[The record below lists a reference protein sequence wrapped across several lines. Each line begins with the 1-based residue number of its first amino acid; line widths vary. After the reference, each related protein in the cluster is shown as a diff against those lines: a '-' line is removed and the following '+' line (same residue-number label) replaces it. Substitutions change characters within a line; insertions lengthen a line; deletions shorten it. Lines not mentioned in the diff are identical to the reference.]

1 MGKILC
7 STRGGD
13 ASVRTQVAAI
23 RRAKEHG
30 DELVFF
36 YAFDMEFLAQ
46 ADFVVRSDVV
56 SEEMTKMADFLM
68 AMAVER
74 AAKEDVKAR
83 YIIRHGRFAEELKA
97 AIEEEAA
104 TLVVLGRPA
113 DDKSAFE
120 PRGLKEL
127 ARSVKA
133 ETGVEVWVPRF
144 DPPPAE

>member
-13 ASVRTQVAAI
+13 ASIRTQEAAI
-23 RRAKEHG
+23 QRAKENG

-56 SEEMTKMADFLM
+56 SDEMDKMAHFLM

-74 AAKEDVKAR
+74 AEKEDVQAR
-83 YIIRHGRFAEELKA
+83 YIIRHGRFADELKA
-97 AIEEEAA
+97 AVLEEEA

-113 DDKSAFE
+113 DERSAFE
-120 PRGLKEL
+120 PRGLKHL
-127 ARSVKA
+127 ARAVQA
-133 ETGVEVWVPRF
+133 ETGVKVWVPRF
-144 DPPPAE
+144 ESPPAD

>member
-13 ASVRTQVAAI
+13 ASVRTQQAAI
-23 RRAKEHG
+23 RRAKESG

-56 SEEMTKMADFLM
+56 SEEMDKMADFLM

-74 AAKEDVKAR
+74 AGKEDVEAR
-83 YIIRHGRFAEELKA
+83 YIIRHGRLAEALKA
-97 AIEEEAA
+97 AVEEEGA
-104 TLVVLGRPA
+104 TLVVLGRPV
-113 DDKSAFE
+113 DDKSAFQLH
-120 PRGLKEL
+120 GLEKL
-127 ARSVKA
+127 AESVQA
-133 ETGVEVWVPRF
+133 ETGVEVWIPL
-144 DPPPAE
+144 AELPQD

>member
-13 ASVRTQVAAI
+13 ASIRTQEAAI
-23 RRAKEHG
+23 QRAKESG

-56 SEEMTKMADFLM
+56 SGEMDKMADFLL

-74 AAKEDVKAR
+74 AEKAGIEAR
-83 YIIRHGRFAEELKA
+83 AVCRHGRFVEELKA
-97 AIEEEAA
+97 AIEEEGA

-113 DDKSAFE
+113 DDRSAFQLH
-120 PRGLKEL
+120 GLEKL
-127 ARSVKA
+127 AESVRA
-133 ETGVEVWVPRF
+133 ETGVEVWIPL
-144 DPPPAE
+144 AESSQD